1 MRFRIL
7 FFGFCIFNLLVKVR
21 LSIMPVFNVIVVLVQ
36 FLLFIVVFV
45 SLYLGT
51 GHLKNL
57 DILNGR
63 FLSRRIAAVSMFFIL
78 QPFVYLIKF
87 SINNFFI
94 ISKFS
99 IIHDICCFFSF
110 ILKSHR
116 CVVCWVMHKFSFFFS
131 NNITI

>member
-21 LSIMPVFNVIVVLVQ
+21 LSIMPVFNVIVVLDQ

-63 FLSRRIAAVSMFFIL
+63 FLFRRIAVVSMFFIL

-87 SINNFFI
+87 SIKNVFTHCPYRQ
-94 ISKFS
+94 K
-99 IIHDICCFFSF
+99 
-110 ILKSHR
+110 
-116 CVVCWVMHKFSFFFS
+116 
-131 NNITI
+131 